1 MHTQIGITLG
11 VAIPSIVRWYCRF
24 NMLLKYTLNRANF
37 GRITSIR
44 SFFLRNSTSK
54 HIIIHRADIDGK
66 PVLARRLEATAR
78 AVFNAIG
85 RQLQLPGESG
95 THFAYLGLATDFIG
109 VDVHQRQPYI
119 ELSVENCISR
129 LSRCHGWDT
138 PPTHEPDSAFATP
151 LSPSAVD
158 ML

>member
-1 MHTQIGITLG
+1 LGGSHQFDPFFCGTQLPSTASFIGLMSMKKLYW
-11 VAIPSIVRWYCRF
+11 P
-24 NMLLKYTLNRANF
+24 
-37 GRITSIR
+37 
-44 SFFLRNSTSK
+44 
-54 HIIIHRADIDGK
+54 ADWK
-66 PVLARRLEATAR
+66 PQR
-78 AVFNAIG
+78 AVFNDIG